1 MGCRKSRTIYSAAST
16 ENQELIRFETS
27 FNTHKVSFQEMEAV
41 CRRSTTA
48 SLSKLLSLLTSTFS
62 LSIPPDILQ
71 TSNISHSEFLCFF
84 ILLGKGTQKDKN
96 SAIWYI
102 FDSSLENN
110 LNKDSFT
117 RLLRNV
123 IKAAVQVSLPY
134 YTSKNPST
142 LISSWSQQLS
152 ERIESLE
159 HKLQKHFLGES
170 DSISFEVFLA
180 KCEEMPLGRICEA
193 SAIRTQLEHTQ
204 VIPKRFA
211 NPFKSMKVTK
221 LTT

>member
-1 MGCRKSRTIYSAAST
+1 MGCRKSRTIYSTASA
-16 ENQELIRFETS
+16 ENQELIKFENS
-27 FNTHKVSFQEMEAV
+27 LNAYKVSFQEMEAV

-48 SLSKLLSLLTSTFS
+48 SLSKLLCLLNSTFS
-62 LSIPPDILQ
+62 LSIPTDFLQ
-71 TSNISHSEFLCFF
+71 NSNVSHSEFLCFF
-84 ILLGKGTQKDKN
+84 ILLGKGTPKDKN
-96 SAIWYI
+96 SALWYL
-102 FDSSLENN
+102 FDSLIENN

-142 LISSWSQQLS
+142 LISSWNQQLS
-152 ERIESLE
+152 ERIEGLE
-159 HKLQKHFLGES
+159 QKLQKHFLGES
-170 DSISFEVFLA
+170 DAISFEVFLA
-180 KCEEMPLGRICEA
+180 KCEEMPLGKICEA
-193 SAIRTQLEHTQ
+193 SAIRAQLEHTQ

-211 NPFKSMKVTK
+211 NPFKTMKVTK